1 MERLSMRN
9 DNRAILQC
17 LGFLA
22 VCLSM
27 FGVLLLLLFSEESEY
42 WKILGFIGFC
52 SLLAS
57 INMVWDDE

>member
-1 MERLSMRN
+1 MS
-9 DNRAILQC
+9 DNWWIIRC
-17 LGFLA
+17 FGFLA
-22 VCLSM
+22 VCLAM